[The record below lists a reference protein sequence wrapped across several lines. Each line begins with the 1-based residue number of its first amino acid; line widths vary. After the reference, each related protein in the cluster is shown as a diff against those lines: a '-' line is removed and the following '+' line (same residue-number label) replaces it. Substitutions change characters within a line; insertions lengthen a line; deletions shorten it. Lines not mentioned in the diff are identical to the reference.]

1 MTCIAAS
8 LALAGAGRQ
17 PERPPQSSPG
27 SPEAAQYMVPEAKDV
42 PIAHLETNA
51 PGTEKMLPS
60 ADAVSTK
67 HDRQIA
73 EESAELLKLATDLKV
88 EIDKTTKDTLS
99 MRVIRKAEE
108 IRLLAHS
115 VRERE
120 KLEARAK

>member
-1 MTCIAAS
+1 
-8 LALAGAGRQ
+8 
-17 PERPPQSSPG
+17 
-27 SPEAAQYMVPEAKDV
+27 MVPEAKDV